1 MIQKGF
7 EAPQMSKPK
16 ENYIP
21 MEENKIYKLNMAP
34 IYIISIDII
43 TSLQE
48 KKMELQKYELS
59 PQED

>member
-48 KKMELQKYELS
+48 KKMELQKY
-59 PQED
+59 